1 MGEAS
6 AEVRA
11 MLNDFLR
18 AVETLEVERIAP
30 FFKEDAQMFSPLGS
44 YPSRLDGRPAIIAQ
58 FKAIADLARTMPS
71 PLKLEPKDLLVREF
85 GNLALATFHLTMPG
99 PLHRRTFVLHRSI
112 GRWRI
117 AHIHASV
124 ASPAA

>member
-1 MGEAS
+1 MAEAS

-11 MLNDFLR
+11 MLNDFLL

-30 FFKEDAQMFSPLGS
+30 FFEEDAQMFSPLGS

-85 GNLALATFHLTMPG
+85 APSSSPQGLASWFFRSTLLQCG
-99 PLHRRTFVLHRSI
+99 PPQSRLYRAL
-112 GRWRI
+112 GRELVCD
-117 AHIHASV
+117 AV
-124 ASPAA
+124 P